1 MLITSHATWIAWL
14 RKDEE
19 QLGWAVVGAV
29 APDLSAVAAAAVALA
44 RGGPGGEL
52 LERTYSRSPWRE
64 VHLGA
69 HSVWP
74 LLVLAP
80 LGRSDA
86 RLRRVAEGYLS
97 HLVIDGLT
105 HHDDAWPPLWPLWRG
120 RWRAPLSYWQP
131 QHHARAVALV
141 DLIPLALG
149 LRHRPRRRAFLLLGI
164 ATAVLRAG
172 RPVRGRARCRSR
184 APDATASPVRADAV
198 PASRAD
204 AAHAP

>member
-1 MLITSHATWIAWL
+1 VLITSHATWIAWL

-29 APDLSAVAAAAVALA
+29 APDLSAMAAAAIALA
-44 RGGPGGEL
+44 RGGPRGEL
-52 LERTYSRSPWRE
+52 LERMYSRSPWRE
-64 VHLGA
+64 IHLGA

-74 LLVLAP
+74 LLALAP

-120 RWRAPLSYWQP
+120 RWRAPVSYWQP
-131 QHHARAVALV
+131 QHHARALALV
-141 DLIPLALG
+141 DLIPLGLA
-149 LRHRPRRRAFLLLGI
+149 LRHGPRRLSFLLLGI
-164 ATAVLRAG
+164 ATAALRAG
-172 RPVRGRARCRSR
+172 RPVRRPARCRGRAR
-184 APDATASPVRADAV
+184 DAIASSSRADAV
-198 PASRAD
+198 HASRAD
-204 AAHAP
+204 AANAP